1 FIILSEYGFNDV
13 QTATPLNLKLRD
25 EGLLYT
31 RTIDGK
37 EYIDYEFSD
46 AFAMVDHQIAHIYV
60 KDSFVSQAKRVLE
73 NTTGVDMILCK
84 EEKKNL
90 KIDHERSGEIIAISD
105 KDKWFSYY
113 WWYDSEKAPS
123 FARKVDIHRKPG
135 YDPVELLADPKTK
148 SIPLDPELIKGSHGR
163 LADPRTDEGY
173 SVYISSRKSGILK
186 SNSPGTINC
195 VNLGRYLI
203 NLIA

>member
-1 FIILSEYGFNDV
+1 
-13 QTATPLNLKLRD
+13 LNLKLRD

-37 EYIDYEFSD
+37 EYIDYEFSH

-60 KDSFVSQAKRVLE
+60 KDGFVSQVKRVLE
-73 NTTGVDMILCK
+73 NTTGVDIILCK

-90 KIDHERSGEIIAISD
+90 KIDHERSGELIAISD

-113 WWYDSEKAPS
+113 WWYDSEK
-123 FARKVDIHRKPG
+123 
-135 YDPVELLADPKTK
+135 ETK
-148 SIPLDPELIKGSHGR
+148 SIPLHPELIKGSHGR
-163 LADPRTDEGY
+163 PADPRTDEGY

-203 NLIA
+203 DLIA